1 MKLIMNSGRNSK
13 HHLYKPLQPVV
24 VMVDLGGSDEVQFC
38 GQGWNAAV
46 MGRIP
51 R

>member
-24 VMVDLGGSDEVQFC
+24 VMVELGGSDEVAKV
-38 GQGWNAAV
+38 GT
-46 MGRIP
+46 P